1 MPIDFDNQWTSNVAL
16 ILGYVN
22 ARNREGQVYPIWA
35 TCLGFETLMYITS
48 GFADN
53 VSVFTEVFGQDGKTC
68 PMIVQSEESELLQ
81 SLSMDEYTDATT
93 GDGIFFFH
101 HRWAILHETFKS
113 NDAWQLMWNL
123 VSTSKT
129 PDGT

>member
-81 SLSMDEYTDATT
+81 PGSNCPVRYGLPVNQNRAGKPIRILATHS
-93 GDGIFFFH
+93 F
-101 HRWAILHETFKS
+101 
-113 NDAWQLMWNL
+113 
-123 VSTSKT
+123 
-129 PDGT
+129 